1 METAIIIL
9 SAILL
14 GMIAAVV
21 CLSIAV
27 IKAEKRIADLETRNV
42 LREQFYKID
51 RNGDMQVFG
60 SITCHGGDRNT
71 YNNAL

>member
-21 CLSIAV
+21 CLFIAV

-60 SITCHGGDRNT
+60 SVTCHCGDRNT
-71 YNNAL
+71 YNNS